1 MKWNVLNKIIN
12 SNDVFL
18 LSTHVNPDGDGL
30 GSEIAFYY
38 YLKSLGKQCKIIN
51 CSLLPKHYKFI
62 DPDNIIEHYDETN
75 HSEWIKN
82 VDVSI
87 AFDIGDCKR
96 LNELYDEINNNNIY
110 SVCID
115 HHPSESNFFDA
126 MFIDISMPATGYMVW
141 NYLMY
146 NKFTK
151 LPLNAANGLYCAL
164 ITDTGSF
171 RYNSTT
177 PECHEMAAHLL
188 NLGVKPYDIYAN
200 VYERREV
207 PQIILLSL
215 AINKIKFFEDG
226 EFAMYTIT
234 QEMLK
239 SANAKANDVEG
250 FTDFVRSI
258 KGVEVAFMILEQK
271 FDYRLNFRSRGKY
284 IINDIAEKFG
294 GGGHKLA
301 AGATVKNYTIDK
313 IESTIINLLN
323 KKKRNYVNK
332 I

>member
-1 MKWNVLNKIIN
+1 
-12 SNDVFL
+12 
-18 LSTHVNPDGDGL
+18 
-30 GSEIAFYY
+30 
-38 YLKSLGKQCKIIN
+38 
-51 CSLLPKHYKFI
+51 
-62 DPDNIIEHYDETN
+62 
-75 HSEWIKN
+75 
-82 VDVSI
+82 
-87 AFDIGDCKR
+87 
-96 LNELYDEINNNNIY
+96 
-110 SVCID
+110 
-115 HHPSESNFFDA
+115 
-126 MFIDISMPATGYMVW
+126 
-141 NYLMY
+141 MY

-239 SANAKANDVEG
+239 NANAKANDVEG

-271 FDYRLNFRSRGKY
+271 YDYRLNFRSRGKY
-284 IINDIAEKFG
+284 IINDIAKNFG

-301 AGATVKNYTIDK
+301 AGATI
-313 IESTIINLLN
+313 LN
-323 KKKRNYVNK
+323 KDCEKALVSFKRQALHAFLLGFHHPCTNEYLEFK
-332 I
+332 ADLSPDIRRLCSALKSYQI